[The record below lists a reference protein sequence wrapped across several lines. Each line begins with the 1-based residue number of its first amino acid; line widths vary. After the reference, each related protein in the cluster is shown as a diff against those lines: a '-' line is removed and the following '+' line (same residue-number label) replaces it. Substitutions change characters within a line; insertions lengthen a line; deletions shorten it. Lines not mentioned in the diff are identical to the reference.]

1 MHPKKK
7 MKKIDETLQE
17 RNVPVKFRGD
27 ESSPNVMDLWILSF
41 TQSLLIFV
49 RREMA
54 AYRLY
59 TVVPKLMKFIDNLT
73 NWYVRMN
80 RKRFKVSILFVSI

>member
-1 MHPKKK
+1 
-7 MKKIDETLQE
+7 
-17 RNVPVKFRGD
+17 
-27 ESSPNVMDLWILSF
+27 MDRWILSF
-41 TQSLLIFV
+41 TQSLLIVV

-59 TVVPKLMKFIDNLT
+59 TVVPKLVKFIDNLT

-80 RKRFKVSILFVSI
+80 RKRFKVSYFHKCMPWTNKIDH